1 SGVLGIAADMVSYD
15 SEYRNIIYHL
25 LGRIIIVDNMKNAIK
40 LAKATNYSYR
50 IVTLEGELIST
61 GGAITGGSM
70 GSYASNIITRKSQI
84 KELKKEYSLL
94 MKELDSLS
102 RNIEIQKD
110 KIVMYDSDINH
121 CVESLHNYEIE
132 INNKKNKNIMIDNDL
147 E

>member
-1 SGVLGIAADMVSYD
+1 MVSYD

-61 GGAITGGSM
+61 GGAITGGM

-84 KELKKEYSLL
+84 KELK
-94 MKELDSLS
+94 
-102 RNIEIQKD
+102 RNILFAERIR
-110 KIVMYDSDINH
+110 
-121 CVESLHNYEIE
+121 
-132 INNKKNKNIMIDNDL
+132 
-147 E
+147 